1 MMESPVTLLKKR
13 LRLVAVL
20 LILRNFYEHLFSGH
34 LQEVASVDLEQFLGR
49 FYVKVLN
56 VILCKK
62 HQKFIFKDPWK

>member
-13 LRLVAVL
+13 LRLVDLL

-56 VILCKK
+56 VVLCKK
-62 HQKFIFKDPWK
+62 HQKFLSGDVQY